1 MRIFLTGFMGA
12 GKSFLGMLWAQ
23 DNNLPFYDLDTLIEE
38 EERTTID
45 KIFATKGEAYF
56 REKEA
61 AVLRNTERFKNAII
75 ACGGGV
81 PCFFDNMNW
90 MNKNGTTVFL
100 NENIENIFH
109 HLINDKKQRPLL
121 LSRTPDD
128 LQNIIKEKL
137 EEESSSKKDA
147 RKKVAKKATA
157 KASVKD
163 DEDDGDKAAKKTS
176 AKSAAAK
183 ATVKVANGN

>member
-12 GKSFLGMLWAQ
+12 GKSYLGKLWAE
-23 DNNLPFYDLDTLIEE
+23 DNNVPFYDLDTLIEE
-38 EERTTID
+38 EERTTIE
-45 KIFATKGEAYF
+45 KIFVENGEAYF
-56 REKEA
+56 REREA
-61 AVLRNTERFKNAII
+61 ALLRNTERFENAII

-100 NENIENIFH
+100 NETIENIFH

-137 EEESSSKKDA
+137 EERLPFYNQSKIILTTENLH
-147 RKKVAKKATA
+147 R
-157 KASVKD
+157 
-163 DEDDGDKAAKKTS
+163 
-176 AKSAAAK
+176 
-183 ATVKVANGN
+183 NGFKFVLDNISKI